1 MGLDAIIR
9 TKDKE
14 IVLLRNKWNLH
25 AFISDCFPNLESS
38 SLKCEL
44 TRNVLN
50 KIKRDLKYF
59 IKEKERELNY
69 ERDSIDSIDSIDM
82 IDLIDLIEA
91 KEIYSKLCILFV
103 KSKHEQ
109 YFYEASF

>member
-1 MGLDAIIR
+1 MGLDAVIR
-9 TKDKE
+9 TKDKD
-14 IVLLRNKWNLH
+14 LFYLRNKWNLH
-25 AFISDCFPNLESS
+25 AFISDRFPNFESS

-69 ERDSIDSIDSIDM
+69 ERDSIDL

-109 YFYEASF
+109 YFYEGSY

>member
-1 MGLDAIIR
+1 MGLDAVIR
-9 TKDKE
+9 TKDKD
-14 IVLLRNKWNLH
+14 LFYLRNKWNLH
-25 AFISDCFPNLESS
+25 AFISDRFPNSESS

-59 IKEKERELNY
+59 IKEKERELN
-69 ERDSIDSIDSIDM
+69 ERDLISF
-82 IDLIDLIEA
+82 IDLIEA

-103 KSKHEQ
+103 KSKHER
-109 YFYEASF
+109 YFYEGSF

>member
-1 MGLDAIIR
+1 MGLDATIR

-25 AFISDCFPNLESS
+25 AFISDRFPNFESS

-59 IKEKERELNY
+59 IKEKERELNH
-69 ERDSIDSIDSIDM
+69 ERDS
-82 IDLIDLIEA
+82 IDLIEA

-103 KSKHEQ
+103 KSKRER

>member
-1 MGLDAIIR
+1 MGLDATIR

-14 IVLLRNKWNLH
+14 IVQLRNKWNLH
-25 AFISDCFPNLESS
+25 AFISDRFPNFESS

-69 ERDSIDSIDSIDM
+69 ERDSID
-82 IDLIDLIEA
+82 LIDLIEA

-109 YFYEASF
+109 YFYESSF

>member
-1 MGLDAIIR
+1 MGLDAVIR
-9 TKDKE
+9 TKDKD
-14 IVLLRNKWNLH
+14 LFYLRNKWNLH
-25 AFISDCFPNLESS
+25 AFISDRFPNLESS

-59 IKEKERELNY
+59 IKEKERELN
-69 ERDSIDSIDSIDM
+69 ERDLISF
-82 IDLIDLIEA
+82 IDLIEA

>member
-1 MGLDAIIR
+1 MGLDATIK

-25 AFISDCFPNLESS
+25 AFISDRFPNFESS

-44 TRNVLN
+44 TRSVLN

-59 IKEKERELNY
+59 IKEKEREVH
-69 ERDSIDSIDSIDM
+69 ERDSIDL

-109 YFYEASF
+109 YFYEASY

>member
-14 IVLLRNKWNLH
+14 ILYLRNKWNLQ
-25 AFISDCFPNLESS
+25 AFITDRFPNFESS

-69 ERDSIDSIDSIDM
+69 ERDSID
-82 IDLIDLIEA
+82 LIDLIEA

-109 YFYEASF
+109 YFYEGSF